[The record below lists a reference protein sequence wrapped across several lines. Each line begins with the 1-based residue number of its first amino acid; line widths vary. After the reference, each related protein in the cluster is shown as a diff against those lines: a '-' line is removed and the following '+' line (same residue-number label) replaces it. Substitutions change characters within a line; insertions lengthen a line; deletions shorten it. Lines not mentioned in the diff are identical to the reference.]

1 MTEII
6 YPSGLTITIKGDGNM
21 VRHVPERN
29 AVLVTVDDENMVPIP
44 ITVGTEVI
52 PSE

>member
-1 MTEII
+1 MTKII
-6 YPSGLTITIKGDGNM
+6 YPSGLTMTIEGDGDM

-29 AVLVTVDDENMVPIP
+29 AVLVTIDDENWALIP

-52 PSE
+52 P